1 MSLDFPAAGQ
11 ALWDIFDA
19 TGIRPEFL
27 LPVLYNESGF
37 RPDVQNMQGAP
48 YYGIGQNGVGDIQ
61 QFAGVDPATYLTM
74 SASQQLSTV
83 VKGYFKRTVD
93 KYGPLNSGARV
104 YLAEYL
110 PGYLP
115 TATSFDHVIASAPSA
130 YYEDNKTFDHGN
142 KGYITLGDLNTT
154 VANQASKPAVQQAVS
169 QVYALRPNETPQDP
183 TKDPDAP
190 PSTPQFIKDVSIVA
204 LLLAVGAGAYYTRDS
219 WLPVVQKTFARL
231 DKIERRAGKM
241 FVSGVSKVEDTA
253 VAFGGAV
260 SDRWGFG

>member
-11 ALWDIFDA
+11 ALWDIFDV

-37 RPDVQNMQGAP
+37 RPDVQNFQGAP

-61 QFAGVDPATYLTM
+61 GFAGVDPATYLTM

-83 VKGYFKRTVD
+83 VKGYFKRITD

-154 VANQASKPAVQQAVS
+154 VANQAAKQAVQDAVA
-169 QVYALRPNETPQDP
+169 QTYALRPHEKPQDP
-183 TKDPDAP
+183 TRDPDAP
-190 PSTPQFIKDVSIVA
+190 PSTPSFIKDVSVILLVA
-204 LLLAVGAGAYYTRDS
+204 ATGATLYYTRDA
-219 WLPVVQKTFARL
+219 WLPVVTKTFARM
-231 DKIERRAGKM
+231 DKIERRAGRLFKT
-241 FVSGVSKVEDTA
+241 GVDRAEEVAD
-253 VAFGGAV
+253 VAFGSV
-260 SDRWGFG
+260 RNNWT